1 MNISYIDNKIYIL
14 LHFASYFGSQ
24 KGKFMLKFNIVTG

>member
-14 LHFASYFGSQ
+14 LHSTSSFGK
-24 KGKFMLKFNIVTG
+24 KGNFMLKFSIVTG